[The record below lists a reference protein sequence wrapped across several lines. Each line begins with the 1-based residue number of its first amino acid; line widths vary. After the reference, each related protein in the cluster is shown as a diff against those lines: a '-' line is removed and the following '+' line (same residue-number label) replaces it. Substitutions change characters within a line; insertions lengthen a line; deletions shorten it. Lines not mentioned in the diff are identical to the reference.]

1 MLKHFENSSG
11 MHLPQWVKN
20 ALSKGQIV
28 NNVIQLLSIC
38 LIVLLFSSFKTMPN
52 DKSTSKYSLFNVG
65 RSKDANEIFYDINLN
80 SSGELNVENPIDIY
94 WIKKTDGNRKEP
106 LTWIQKKYAYGIKFL
121 SVNHSKAIFQFVSYS
136 ERTLTLKKS
145 KNGDFKVYLQSNN
158 KEVEIKRIFVQI
170 DGGTFWFPA
179 VSKIEVKGYDA
190 NTGLPEIEI
199 INP

>member
-1 MLKHFENSSG
+1 MN
-11 MHLPQWVKN
+11 
-20 ALSKGQIV
+20 
-28 NNVIQLLSIC
+28 
-38 LIVLLFSSFKTMPN
+38 N

-80 SSGELNVENPIDIY
+80 SSGELNVENPIAIY
-94 WIKKTDGNRKEP
+94 WIKKTDGNKKEP
-106 LTWIQKKYAYGIKFL
+106 LTWIQKKYAYGINFL
-121 SVNHSKAIFQFVSYS
+121 SINHSRATFQFVSYS

-145 KNGDFKVYLQSNN
+145 KNGNFKVYLLSNN
-158 KEVEIKRIFVQI
+158 KEIEIKRIFVQI

-179 VSKIEVKGYDA
+179 VSKIEINGYDA